1 MHVRLLEPFES
12 WPDAFPDRPN
22 RRLVNP
28 PQAVVVDV
36 GRIMP
41 IPADTVRSVPLRVS
55 RGGVRLT
62 GDAHGELLAWAR
74 VYDGHWIALVR
85 VVVKAGQGQ
94 LPMIQ
99 WVPAA
104 TVRPTEPP
112 TRT

>member
-1 MHVRLLEPFES
+1 MRNPT
-12 WPDAFPDRPN
+12 
-22 RRLVNP
+22 RRSGHAP
-28 PQAVVVDV
+28 RATSVVVQ
-36 GRIMP
+36 
-41 IPADTVRSVPLRVS
+41 AYQ
-55 RGGVRLT
+55 T

-99 WVPAA
+99 RVPAA

-112 TRT
+112 TGT